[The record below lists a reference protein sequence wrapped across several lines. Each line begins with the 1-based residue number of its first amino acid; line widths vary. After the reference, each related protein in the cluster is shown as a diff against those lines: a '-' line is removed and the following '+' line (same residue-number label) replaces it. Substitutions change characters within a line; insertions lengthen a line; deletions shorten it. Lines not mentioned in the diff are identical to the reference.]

1 MTFAE
6 HLLQLRKQ
14 RGLKQTELAKIIGIG
29 WRAYQTYE
37 RGEREPT
44 LSTLIALADFYGLSL
59 DELVCREREGRN
71 CVSARRISAGPLQ
84 DRRGGYQPPGGFSW
98 GASWAMRP
106 PFSFWLRQKENAPR
120 PV

>member
-44 LSTLIALADFYGLSL
+44 LSTLIALA
-59 DELVCREREGRN
+59 
-71 CVSARRISAGPLQ
+71 AGPLQ